1 MAYPNLK
8 LVNTLRTAAQNLRNG
23 ADYAWGHHGACNC
36 GQLLQVITHF
46 NEKEIL
52 SYAQTAQGE
61 WTEISEEY
69 CGITNTPAYMLISG
83 LEKIGLTPTDIH
95 HLEYLDNRMILEK
108 LPGGF
113 RWLSRNLKA
122 DVIVY
127 FDTMAQVLEDELAE
141 KIVLPELTEYHAD
154 AVEM

>member
-8 LVNTLRTAAQNLRNG
+8 LIDTLRRAARNLRNG
-23 ADYAWGHHGACNC
+23 ADYSWGHHGACNC
-36 GQLLQVITHF
+36 GQLLQVITRL

-52 SYAQTAQGE
+52 SYAQTVNGE
-61 WTEISEEY
+61 WTEIAEEY
-69 CGITNTPAYMLISG
+69 CGITYAPAYMLISG

-95 HLEYLDNRMILEK
+95 HLEYLDNRMILQR

-113 RWLSRNLKA
+113 RWLSRNVRA

-127 FDTMAQVLEDELAE
+127 FETMAQMLEEELDE
-141 KIVLPELTEYHAD
+141 KILPELKECVLMAS
-154 AVEM
+154 E